1 MLDFLHPYWL
11 AVRRWPL
18 YTGVVV
24 LLLAG
29 FGWLAQHGTRLLGD
43 DNETAETASGG
54 PGNSLTGHGRSHGGH
69 GTFYHK

>member
-1 MLDFLHPYWL
+1 MLDFLRSYWL

-18 YTGVVV
+18 YTGLV
-24 LLLAG
+24 LLLLLG
-29 FGWLAQHGTRLLGD
+29 FGWLGWHGTRLLGD

-54 PGNSLTGHGRSHGGH
+54 TGNSLTGRSHGGH